1 MYPCC
6 TNGHSTYMQWLEIY
20 MIQGIHILLTESLVL
35 YHVAFFYH
43 VALHIYKNATLM
55 RIIHISWNRYLWIF
69 FAVLHRNYINSRNYK
84 HTSFIFSVYEEK
96 MSGHWANRAIQAC
109 HVPMTIRKQGD
120 WSGKFHV
127 NSHCPIV
134 LDWQVKAY
142 W

>member
-6 TNGHSTYMQWLEIY
+6 TNGHSTYMQWLWYKGYIFYLLNPLFYIMLHSFTMLHCIYIKMLHWWGSSIFHEID
-20 MIQGIHILLTESLVL
+20 
-35 YHVAFFYH
+35 
-43 VALHIYKNATLM
+43 IYEF
-55 RIIHISWNRYLWIF
+55 F

-109 HVPMTIRKQGD
+109 HVPMTIRRQGD

>member
-6 TNGHSTYMQWLEIY
+6 TNGHSTYMQWLWYKGYIFYLLNPLFYIMLHSFTMLHCIY
-20 MIQGIHILLTESLVL
+20 MNRL
-35 YHVAFFYH
+35 
-43 VALHIYKNATLM
+43 NATLM

-134 LDWQVKAY
+134 LDWQIKAY
-142 W
+142 L